1 MIQLPTTK
9 TEPVLDSRRLRLLI
23 YGPPKIGKSTFCA
36 GMPDAVFAATEP
48 GLDSLSVY
56 QVPIATWEEF
66 LDFAKQIAAGGHP
79 FRTIIID
86 TIDRLYRYC
95 ETYVCNSLNIT
106 IPEDQGYGVGRGK
119 VNAEF
124 FRVLDKLT
132 SLPYGVVFTAHAIT
146 KEVSTPAG
154 KTDRTVPTLPDKVS
168 QYLTAMVSVIGF
180 ASVRPVMQP
189 DGTTKRE
196 RVLSTKPH
204 TDFDAGD
211 RTGRLPE
218 TLPLS
223 WQAFADAL
231 NATVKAPAK
240 APASVA
246 GQTQAQRAASSAGG
260 AK

>member
-1 MIQLPTTK
+1 MQLPTEK
-9 TEPVLDSRRLRLLI
+9 TEPVMDYRRLRLLI
-23 YGPPKIGKSTFCA
+23 YGPPKIGKSTFCS

-48 GLDSLSVY
+48 GLDNLSVY
-56 QVPIATWEEF
+56 QVPISTWDEF
-66 LDFAKQIAAGGHP
+66 LDFAKLIAGGKHT
-79 FRTIIID
+79 FKTIIID

-95 ETYVCNSLNIT
+95 ETHVCASLGIS

-132 SLPYGVVFTAHAIT
+132 ALPYGIVFTAHAVT
-146 KEVSTPAG
+146 KDIKTAGSTI
-154 KTDRTVPTLPDKVS
+154 DRTVPTLPDKVS

-218 TLPLS
+218 TLPLN
-223 WQAFADAL
+223 WQAFADAIG
-231 NATVKAPAK
+231 AGTTKPAQ
-240 APASVA
+240 
-246 GQTQAQRAASSAGG
+246 GQKTTGG
-260 AK
+260 TK

>member
-95 ETYVCNSLNIT
+95 ETHVCSSLNIA

-132 SLPYGVVFTAHAIT
+132 SLPYGVVFTAHAVT

-189 DGTTKRE
+189 DGTTRRE

-218 TLPLS
+218 TLRGRRS
-223 WQAFADAL
+223 R
-231 NATVKAPAK
+231 T
-240 APASVA
+240 
-246 GQTQAQRAASSAGG
+246 R
-260 AK
+260 